1 MKIFLQNIELKN
13 SPKSKT
19 SGKKIYSAAT
29 AAAATVGCAAA
40 RVVAGECK
48 NYEDRNDDP
57 DKALVIVEKSA
68 KAVVI
73 HGIPP
78 KIF

>member
-1 MKIFLQNIELKN
+1 MKKILPNIELKD
-13 SPKSKT
+13 PTKSET
-19 SGKKIYSAAT
+19 SGETIYSAAT
-29 AAAATVGCAAA
+29 AAATVGCAAG